1 MNQQIKSLADEIRE
15 KLRDQQPPVA
25 EKDDG
30 QIMDV
35 SPGIQPEAD
44 PGCGD
49 PLPLTVDLNPSLQT
63 PKKYT
68 EAQVG
73 RFFEQLEG
81 FQYRG
86 EQKSM
91 IRVDAATMKLLRRL
105 KLVRGVEMNKL
116 IVFALHQ
123 LLSRHPWL
131 QTYIQDSLKNP
142 DL

>member
-15 KLRDQQPPVA
+15 KLRDQLPPVA
-25 EKDDG
+25 EKDDA
-30 QIMDV
+30 QT

-44 PGCGD
+44 QSGGGSSP
-49 PLPLTVDLNPSLQT
+49 PTAELSPSLQA

-81 FQYRG
+81 FQYLG

-105 KLVRGVEMNKL
+105 KLVRGVEMNKV

-131 QTYIQDSLKNP
+131 RTYIQDSLKNP

>member
-25 EKDDG
+25 ESDDG
-30 QIMDV
+30 QPMDIN
-35 SPGIQPEAD
+35 SGIQPEAD
-44 PGCGD
+44 PAHRD
-49 PLPLTVDLNPSLQT
+49 PLPPAADLNPSSQT

-68 EAQVG
+68 EAQVN

-81 FQYRG
+81 FQYLG

-105 KLVRGVEMNKL
+105 KLVRGVEMNKV

-131 QTYIQDSLKNP
+131 RTYIQDSLKNP

>member
-30 QIMDV
+30 QTMDV
-35 SPGIQPEAD
+35 SPEIQQEAD
-44 PGCGD
+44 QVRGRPSA
-49 PLPLTVDLNPSLQT
+49 PAVDLNPLVQA

-81 FQYRG
+81 FQYSG

-105 KLVRGVEMNKL
+105 KLVRGVEMNKV

>member
-15 KLRDQQPPVA
+15 KLRDQQPPAA

-30 QIMDV
+30 KTMDV
-35 SPGIQPEAD
+35 NPEIQPEAD
-44 PGCGD
+44 LVSSD
-49 PLPLTVDLNPSLQT
+49 PLPLAVDLNPVVQA

-68 EAQVG
+68 DAQVT

-81 FQYRG
+81 FQYLG